1 MVSNFNVGSA
11 SKPTPTLLQVS
22 LNQVESIIL
31 QRELRRNMRRLVKV
45 LLVLFVIAALWKV
58 VSTDAEVDVEYDDA

>member
-1 MVSNFNVGSA
+1 M
-11 SKPTPTLLQVS
+11 K
-22 LNQVESIIL
+22 
-31 QRELRRNMRRLVKV
+31 RLIKV

>member
-1 MVSNFNVGSA
+1 MS
-11 SKPTPTLLQVS
+11 TLSQMS
-22 LNQVESIIL
+22 LKQVESIIL
-31 QRELRRNMRRLVKV
+31 QDELISSMTRLVKV